1 MNGQFFP
8 PSFGPRLNPDT
19 GMIRLADL
27 KRLVVALTL
36 SCLLHAGLFF
46 VPYLGVSTSPSR
58 PAAQGRQNGTLN
70 ATLALEK
77 HSAFAEASPVST
89 ERQSVAKAA
98 ADRMAGEEA
107 RAASDRAVGIGL
119 LPIPAPTYYT
129 TDRLTKRP
137 QPTAEAELDT
147 PETWPIAASGTI
159 ILKLWISE
167 FGDVVSA
174 DVEKTDLPELFSRT
188 AVAAFRNLRFVPGE
202 IDGRRVRTVMRI
214 EVIYSDNLKPP

>member
-1 MNGQFFP
+1 MN
-8 PSFGPRLNPDT
+8 
-19 GMIRLADL
+19 RLAHL

-36 SCLLHAGLFF
+36 SCLLHAALFF
-46 VPYLGVSTSPSR
+46 VPYLGVSTNPSR
-58 PAAQGRQNGTLN
+58 PAVQSRQNGTLN

-77 HSAFAEASPVST
+77 HSAFAFAEASAVAT
-89 ERQSVAKAA
+89 ERRSIEKAA
-98 ADRMAGEEA
+98 ADRRASEEA
-107 RAASDRAVGIGL
+107 RAAPDRAVGIGL
-119 LPIPAPTYYT
+119 LPITAPAYYT

-147 PETWPIAASGTI
+147 PETWPIPASGKI

-167 FGDVVSA
+167 SGDVVSA

-188 AVAAFRNLRFVPGE
+188 AVTAFKNLRFVPGE

-214 EVIYSDNLKPP
+214 EVIYSDKPR